1 MDIVPGT
8 TADADAVAD
17 LWVSLAEEQTAY
29 GSRVDPAGNR
39 ESVREAA
46 ARHAVSDGLL
56 LARGDGVVGFVMFH
70 VEDDSGG
77 RRRGV
82 VENLYVRPPYRDR
95 GIGGELLARAERRLV
110 DRGAEFVSLE
120 AMAGNEDARRFY
132 RRHGYDTHRVHLEK
146 PLESDNHSK
155 DRG

>member
-8 TADADAVAD
+8 TDDADAVAD

-46 ARHAVSDGLL
+46 ARHAVADGLL
-56 LARGDGVVGFVMFH
+56 LAREDGLVGFVMFH
-70 VEDDSGG
+70 VEDTDGG
-77 RRRGV
+77 QRRGV
-82 VENLYVRPPYRDR
+82 VENLYVRPAYRDR
-95 GIGGELLARAERRLV
+95 GIGGELLARAEHALAH
-110 DRGAEFVSLE
+110 RGAAFAALE
-120 AMAGNEDARRFY
+120 AMADNDDARRFY
-132 RRHGYDTHRVHLEK
+132 RRHGYDPHRVHLEK